1 LETVLPNKIEIE
13 ISFLLSEGKPTH
25 EVVNNCL
32 ETLHEGQLS
41 IAAQKSYLYFAL
53 NSGAKK
59 EVLRKLREWPNK
71 EKYFPWDV
79 FLDTLTKTNEKLS
92 DDEFDEL
99 FNYFKVN
106 GKKTFISPVHV
117 TLNKK
122 FKAKVS
128 EHQDSLVYKANKK
141 IKLLWDKLNFIQG
154 KNILDEEVNVINRL
168 KLYDPENP
176 QLDKH
181 LKNIDKKLA
190 LDLFS
195 KPKQSNFEDDYEQY
209 LKSQLTESDLI
220 SCQAIFEKIKE
231 ETHDGDHKY
240 FDYSILFYQLEA
252 YSFALA
258 CIQLAPACLERDWFL
273 LELLFLSKRYFEC
286 IDLADNLYEKNN
298 NNPDIQFASLYQK
311 AQALWIIGSKN
322 EAIELMSAI
331 TNSRP
336 GYRSAYEILH
346 SWREKLS

>member
-1 LETVLPNKIEIE
+1 MPNKIEIE
-13 ISFLLSEGKPTH
+13 ISFLLSEGKATN
-25 EVVNNCL
+25 EVVHNCL
-32 ETLHEGQLS
+32 ENLHDGQLS
-41 IAAQKSYLYFAL
+41 KAAQKSYLYFAL

-71 EKYFPWDV
+71 EKFFPWDV

-92 DDEFDEL
+92 DDEFGEL

-106 GKKTFISPVHV
+106 GKTPFLSPVHL
-117 TLNKK
+117 TLNNK
-122 FKAKVS
+122 FKNKVT
-128 EHQDSLVYKANKK
+128 EHRNTLSYQATKK

-154 KNILDEEVNVINRL
+154 KNILDEEVKVLNKL

-176 QLDKH
+176 QLTKH
-181 LKNIDKKLA
+181 LESIDKKLA
-190 LDLFS
+190 IDLFS
-195 KPKQSNFEDDYEQY
+195 RPKQSNFEEDYEQY

-231 ETHDGDHKY
+231 DTHNGDQKY

-286 IDLADNLYEKNN
+286 IDLADDLYENN
-298 NNPDIQFASLYQK
+298 KNNPDIQFASLYQK

-322 EAIELMSAI
+322 EAIELMTAI